1 MKTLETI
8 SHSISKEDELFIER
22 VAEKIFKSG
31 FVTPAIFFLEMTKP
45 LALLGSHFLI
55 FLGPVINAFIQSDKY
70 YRSAQVFE
78 EPKNIEKLLQAIEK
92 LEFDS
97 KKLKGVPS
105 ER

>member
-8 SHSISKEDELFIER
+8 PNSTSNEENLFIER
-22 VAEKIFKSG
+22 VAQKIHDSG

-55 FLGPVINAFIQSDKY
+55 FLGPIINAYIQSDKY

-97 KKLKGVPS
+97 KKLKGES
-105 ER
+105 NER

>member
-97 KKLKGVPS
+97 KKLKGGS
-105 ER
+105 NER

>member
-1 MKTLETI
+1 MKTLETL

-22 VAEKIFKSG
+22 VAEKIFNSG

>member
-8 SHSISKEDELFIER
+8 PNSTSNEENLFIER
-22 VAEKIFKSG
+22 VAQKIYDSG

-45 LALLGSHFLI
+45 LSLLGSHFLI

-78 EPKNIEKLLQAIEK
+78 EPKNIEKLLQTIEK

-97 KKLKGVPS
+97 KKLKEASS

>member
-1 MKTLETI
+1 M
-8 SHSISKEDELFIER
+8 
-22 VAEKIFKSG
+22 
-31 FVTPAIFFLEMTKP
+31 
-45 LALLGSHFLI
+45 FLI

>member
-8 SHSISKEDELFIER
+8 PNSTSNEENLFIER
-22 VAEKIFKSG
+22 VAQKIYDSG

-55 FLGPVINAFIQSDKY
+55 FLGPIINAYIQSDKY

-97 KKLKGVPS
+97 KKLKGES
-105 ER
+105 NER

>member
-78 EPKNIEKLLQAIEK
+78 EPKNIEKLLQVIEK